1 MAAPLYIAKAQR
13 ADFREFINDLL
24 LRMGLNESDLS
35 LIFNKDHGEENYGEF
50 AKCFITKNA
59 DSMYNY
65 EVYELAGDACINNAI
80 IMYLFHKINSA
91 QESRRARDKA
101 RGIQFKPT
109 GNVTDYFN
117 KLKAM
122 CISSKEFND
131 IAVRLGLD
139 DYLELGSP
147 AARNPHDHR
156 ANSDPDKILGDCLEA
171 FIGCFEVLGDR
182 YLKHHYSH
190 HYVANFV
197 NYIMNSRKLNY
208 HPSNFNLFDPIT
220 LLKETNDAFRF
231 RNNPPYQYVL
241 DNDGRN
247 TSLYFKV
254 GGVSRG
260 RIMAAGSN
268 FGPAKGNV
276 EMSMNALRYL
286 DDVSKGRI
294 HIDPTSPD
302 YGFTVVPAD
311 IKLNKVPTPEDLG
324 IEDLM

>member
-1 MAAPLYIAKAQR
+1 MAAPLYATKAQR

-24 LRMGLNESDLS
+24 LRMGLKEADLA
-35 LIFNKDHGEENYGEF
+35 LIFNKEHGNDNYGEF

-59 DSMYNY
+59 DAIYNY

-91 QESRRARDKA
+91 QESRRARDA
-101 RGIQFKPT
+101 SRGIVFKPNA
-109 GNVTDYFN
+109 NVTDYFN

-122 CISSKEFND
+122 CISSKEFHD
-131 IAVRLGLD
+131 IAVRLGFD
-139 DYLELGSP
+139 DYIELGSP

-156 ANSDPDKILGDCLEA
+156 ANADPDKILADSLEA

-190 HYVANFV
+190 HYVANFI
-197 NYIMNSRKLNY
+197 NYIMNSRKVNY
-208 HPSNFNLFDPIT
+208 HPNNLWDAIT

-231 RNNPPYQYVL
+231 RLNPPYQYVL
-241 DNDGRN
+241 ENDGKY
-247 TSLYFKV
+247 TSLIFKV
-254 GGVSRG
+254 GGVTQG
-260 RIMAAGSN
+260 RIAAAGSN

-294 HIDPTSPD
+294 HIDQKSPD
-302 YGFTVVPAD
+302 YGYTILAAD

>member
-1 MAAPLYIAKAQR
+1 MALYVTKAQR

-24 LRMGLNESDLS
+24 FRMGLKESDLE
-35 LIFNKDHGEENYGEF
+35 LIFNKDHGDENYGEF

-59 DSMYNY
+59 DAMYNY

-91 QESRRARDKA
+91 QESRRARDKT
-101 RGIQFKPT
+101 RGIQFKPN

-122 CISSKEFND
+122 CISSKEFHD
-131 IAVRLGLD
+131 IAVRLGFD
-139 DYLELGSP
+139 DYLELGVP
-147 AARNPHDHR
+147 NPHDHR
-156 ANSDPDKILGDCLEA
+156 ANSDPDKILADSLEA

-182 YLKHHYSH
+182 YLTHHYSH
-190 HYVANFV
+190 NYVANFV
-197 NYIMNSRKLNY
+197 NYIMNSRKVNY
-208 HPSNFNLFDPIT
+208 HPNNLFDPIT

-231 RNNPPYQYVL
+231 RNNPAYQYL
-241 DNDGRN
+241 LENDGRHTVLN
-247 TSLYFKV
+247 FKV
-254 GGVSRG
+254 GGVLKG
-260 RIMAAGSN
+260 RIIAAGSN

-276 EMSMNALRYL
+276 EMSINALRYL
-286 DDVSKGRI
+286 VDVSKGRI

-302 YGFTVVPAD
+302 YGFTINPSD

>member
-1 MAAPLYIAKAQR
+1 MATALYVTKAQR

-24 LRMGLNESDLS
+24 FRMGLKESDLA
-35 LIFNKDHGEENYGEF
+35 LIFNKDHGDENYGEF

-59 DSMYNY
+59 DAMYNY

-91 QESRRARDKA
+91 QESRRARDKT
-101 RGIQFKPT
+101 RGIQFKPN

-122 CISSKEFND
+122 CISSKEFHD
-131 IAVRLGLD
+131 IAVRLGFD
-139 DYLELGSP
+139 DYLELGLP
-147 AARNPHDHR
+147 ENRNPHDHR
-156 ANSDPDKILGDCLEA
+156 ANADPDKILADSLEA

-182 YLKHHYSH
+182 YLTHHYSH

-197 NYIMNSRKLNY
+197 NYIMNSRKVNY
-208 HPSNFNLFDPIT
+208 HPNNLFDPIT

-231 RNNPPYQYVL
+231 RNNPAYQYL
-241 DNDGRN
+241 LENDGRHTVLN
-247 TSLYFKV
+247 FKV
-254 GGVSRG
+254 GGVLKG
-260 RIMAAGSN
+260 RIIAAGSN

-276 EMSMNALRYL
+276 EMSINALRYL
-286 DDVSKGRI
+286 VDVSKGRI

-302 YGFTVVPAD
+302 YGFTINPSD